1 MHPQLCLSLL
11 LVFLSVS
18 SFAACRFCRRCSRT
32 AQKKTHKSIRFDL
45 TSLLLPMYTSSL
57 LFEFFSPLDFR
68 SSFTPFMMLLLKILW
83 RKSFCRIFVSVPAS
97 NSLFNSASLYS
108 LSGSSTV
115 TLWRGR
121 RKRSYLGIS
130 YFFCSNF
137 ASISSFFFLVHLLL
151 LMLLFFELSIWL
163 LIRFFFRKPFFLI
176 VWSLFGFSR
185 FWLPSGSCW
194 IFGALVDD

>member
-57 LFEFFSPLDFR
+57 LFDFFSPLDFR
-68 SSFTPFMMLLLKILW
+68 SSFTSFMMLLLKILW

-121 RKRSYLGIS
+121 RKRSYLGKLLFLFHFCLHFKLFFWCIS
-130 YFFCSNF
+130 FFWCCCFSSCQFDFWFDSSF
-137 ASISSFFFLVHLLL
+137 AS
-151 LMLLFFELSIWL
+151 LFF
-163 LIRFFFRKPFFLI
+163 
-176 VWSLFGFSR
+176 
-185 FWLPSGSCW
+185 
-194 IFGALVDD
+194 

>member
-1 MHPQLCLSLL
+1 MHSQLCLSLV

-18 SFAACRFCRRCSRT
+18 SLLPAAFADAAL
-32 AQKKTHKSIRFDL
+32 AQTKKTHKSIGFDL

-57 LFEFFSPLDFR
+57 LFGFFSPLDFR

-97 NSLFNSASLYS
+97 NSLLNSASLYS

-121 RKRSYLGIS
+121 RKRSYLGKLL
-130 YFFCSNF
+130 FLFHFCLHF
-137 ASISSFFFLVHLLL
+137 KLFFLVHLLL

-176 VWSLFGFSR
+176 VRSLFGFSR
-185 FWLPSGSCW
+185 FWLPSGSCCN
-194 IFGALVDD
+194 FGALVDD